1 LQIDKVAKVGK
12 LKIGGRGSG
21 NLKIFEIRK
30 IVLMGYRGMVNFL
43 MASL

>member
-12 LKIGGRGSG
+12 LKIGGSGSG

-30 IVLMGYRGMVNFL
+30 IVLMGYWGYDEFL